1 MDKII
6 IRYIGGA
13 IGEPG
18 KGQVFGGTMATN
30 YAIKKAFENSE
41 LFDLQLKTRRDF
53 KDISE
58 AKEFLEGGEV
68 SWLDDT
74 SFLEDF
80 FEAGYDRPDI
90 VGPISRSPVK
100 RYSGGDWR
108 SKYTPEYFYDGK
120 VLRLNES
127 EEKDSTLLDEFKG
140 TDYVQYISFIR
151 HGIDL
156 NLMESKK
163 NVERINIL
171 WAGMAARPAKNYQ
184 MWLDIQ
190 KDINDMG
197 GLPLPYEFKT
207 MSKYAVDDYWDT
219 LEGTALLVNT
229 SKYESFCCAVA
240 EARAKGVGAIVRE
253 NFNGFIVHQDQPGQT
268 KYTVEDYVTKI
279 MKLCENRTSMEVLQ
293 EDSYD
298 YVNENCSLDAMVD
311 DIGSVILDVLEE
323 KNG

>member
-1 MDKII
+1 MKKIL

-18 KGQVFGGTMATN
+18 AGQVFGGTMATN
-30 YAIKKAFENSE
+30 YAIKKAFEDSD
-41 LFDLQLKTRRDF
+41 LFDLQLKTRIDF
-53 KDISE
+53 KEISE
-58 AKEFLEGGEV
+58 AKEFLDGGEV

-74 SFLEDF
+74 SFLEAF

-100 RYSGGDWR
+100 RYYGGKWR
-108 SKYTPEYFYDGK
+108 SKYTPEYFYGGK

-127 EEKDSTLLDEFKG
+127 EEKESTLLDEFKG
-140 TDYVQYISFIR
+140 KDWVKNISFIR

-156 NLMESKK
+156 ALMAPKEKK
-163 NVERINIL
+163 RKYIL
-171 WAGMAARPAKNYQ
+171 WAGSAVRPAKNYQ

-197 GLPLPYEFKT
+197 GLFKPYEFKT
-207 MSKYAVDDYWDT
+207 MSNYSVDDYWNVLD
-219 LEGTALLVNT
+219 ETALLVNT

-240 EARAKGVGAIVRE
+240 EARSKGAGAIMKE
-253 NFNGFIVHQDQPGQT
+253 NFNGLIVHLKQPGQT

-279 MKLCENRTSMEVLQ
+279 IRLCNNEGAMEKLQ
-293 EDSYD
+293 EDSYE
-298 YVNENCSLDAMVD
+298 YVNESCSLQVMAD
-311 DIGSVILDVLEE
+311 DIGSVFLEVVE
-323 KNG
+323 DG